1 SDPHG
6 EVNLRNSGDKNYV
19 IVDGRNELG
28 EIGVYHL
35 LRETPR
41 NGIYRHCGQTYR
53 VLDIIRSAGRVQVRP
68 DHTRN
73 ETTPFIRKEI
83 SVRRLLRSADYPSIK
98 IATVRLE
105 VNEYLM
111 SLTEKTPAGTVVQTW
126 PGAAGTPNHRLPTEG
141 TMVALGEPMERSLRS
156 RLGSRFDAAWSS
168 CERVIASLYP
178 TVSGPCDPQDYSSGV
193 TKLSNGQ
200 MALVLYD
207 MAYDGVELTR
217 AAMDHMPQLVA
228 TAIRLIA
235 GCKCDTDR
243 GCIRCVQDPRQD
255 HMTSKSATLVCLNA
269 LSESMHGLSPVM
281 TDHGY
286 GCDDLLITKQQAFC
300 KRCGAKL
307 TTGAK
312 FCSEC
317 AAPTQEQV

>member
-1 SDPHG
+1 
-6 EVNLRNSGDKNYV
+6 
-19 IVDGRNELG
+19 
-28 EIGVYHL
+28 
-35 LRETPR
+35 
-41 NGIYRHCGQTYR
+41 
-53 VLDIIRSAGRVQVRP
+53 
-68 DHTRN
+68 
-73 ETTPFIRKEI
+73 
-83 SVRRLLRSADYPSIK
+83 
-98 IATVRLE
+98 
-105 VNEYLM
+105 
-111 SLTEKTPAGTVVQTW
+111 
-126 PGAAGTPNHRLPTEG
+126 
-141 TMVALGEPMERSLRS
+141 
-156 RLGSRFDAAWSS
+156 
-168 CERVIASLYP
+168 LYP

-269 LSESMHGLSPVM
+269 LSESMHGLSPIM